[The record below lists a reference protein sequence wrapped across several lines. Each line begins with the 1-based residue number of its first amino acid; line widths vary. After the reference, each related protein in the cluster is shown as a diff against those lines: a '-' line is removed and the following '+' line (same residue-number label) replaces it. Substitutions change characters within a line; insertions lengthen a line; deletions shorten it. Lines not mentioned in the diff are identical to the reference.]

1 MKSCCKIKLFTG
13 NGAANIIIPIA
24 SIVLIYLLVSIYFT
38 DHFFFN
44 TVINRADVSLKAHD
58 EAEGI
63 IRGYIKDYKLQLI
76 ERNGEVEEIL
86 GQDIGLQYN
95 EENSIAII
103 YQIQNPLM
111 WISSLFKGQKYYV
124 SDLYVY
130 NKDNLENEINGLNCL
145 NKVIIEPQ
153 NVSFVYSNGTY
164 EAVEAIYGNKI
175 IKDRL
180 SEAIK
185 ISISKGQKK
194 LNLDGNLCYENPKF
208 TLSSDKTPET
218 KNLLDKYVKAKITYI
233 FGSESETLDG
243 NTINKWLSV
252 DEDLEVVIDK
262 KAVMEYVQGLS
273 KKYDTVGAAR
283 NFKTSIG
290 KIVEIKGGLYG
301 WRINRPAEAKALI
314 ENIKLGEMLE
324 KEPIYTQRAL
334 SRDENEIGNTYVEI
348 NITRQ
353 YLWYYKDGKLITR
366 GAVVTG
372 NPNKGYSTVLGTYML
387 NYKQKGATLVGPDYE
402 AEVTFWMPFFGN
414 IGIHDASWR
423 YSFGGDVY
431 KRNGTHGCVNVPF
444 NLAKKIFDN
453 IEAGTP
459 IICYEE

>member
-1 MKSCCKIKLFTG
+1 
-13 NGAANIIIPIA
+13 
-24 SIVLIYLLVSIYFT
+24 
-38 DHFFFN
+38 
-44 TVINRADVSLKAHD
+44 
-58 EAEGI
+58 
-63 IRGYIKDYKLQLI
+63 
-76 ERNGEVEEIL
+76 
-86 GQDIGLQYN
+86 
-95 EENSIAII
+95 
-103 YQIQNPLM
+103 
-111 WISSLFKGQKYYV
+111 
-124 SDLYVY
+124 
-130 NKDNLENEINGLNCL
+130 
-145 NKVIIEPQ
+145 
-153 NVSFVYSNGTY
+153 
-164 EAVEAIYGNKI
+164 
-175 IKDRL
+175 
-180 SEAIK
+180 
-185 ISISKGQKK
+185 